1 MQRALDAAAK
11 ARGTTSGTAW
21 VGAVIVRDGEIVAT
35 GATAPEGGQHAEAQA
50 LAAVPDA
57 HGAELYTILEPC
69 FPFPGKRNPPCSQ
82 AIIEA
87 GISRVV
93 IALEDPDPNVSGR
106 GTAALREAGIT
117 VEIGDGAEAACEL
130 LRPYL
135 KQRET
140 GMPYVIAKFAG
151 SLDGRTATAAGDSKW
166 ITGEAARDR
175 AHQQRAL
182 VDAIMV
188 GSSTVLADD
197 PSLTA
202 RPGGKLAARQP
213 LRIVLDARGRVS
225 PASAVFSQPGATI
238 VATSTS
244 APGAWKREI
253 VSAGGRL
260 IECESTPSGVNLDQL
275 LSVLAQ
281 RSIISI
287 WAEGGG
293 TLLGAL
299 FEGGHVDELWA
310 FIAPVLLG
318 GDARPAVAG
327 IGPEFVADAPR
338 LAHPVVELL
347 PPDVLVRGYTGKWS
361 PA

>member
-1 MQRALDAAAK
+1 MQRALDAAAT

-21 VGAVIVRDGEIVAT
+21 VGAVIVRDGEIIAT
-35 GATAPEGGQHAEAQA
+35 GATAPDGGQHAEAAA

-57 HGAELYTILEPC
+57 RGADLYTTLEPC

-82 AIIEA
+82 AIIDA

-93 IALEDPDPNVSGR
+93 VALEDPDPNVRGR
-106 GTAALREAGIT
+106 GTVALREAGIT
-117 VEIGDGAEAACEL
+117 VEIGDGAEATREL

-135 KQRET
+135 KHRET
-140 GMPYVIAKFAG
+140 GMPYVIAKFAA

-202 RPGGKLAARQP
+202 RPGGELAARQP

-225 PASAVFSQPGATI
+225 PASAVFKQPGATI
-238 VATSTS
+238 VATSMS
-244 APGAWKREI
+244 APKDWKREI
-253 VSAGGRL
+253 VAAGGRL
-260 IECESTPSGVNLDQL
+260 IECESTVSGVNLDQL
-275 LSVLAQ
+275 LFVLGQ
-281 RSIISI
+281 RGIISI

-310 FIAPVLLG
+310 FIAPLVLG
-318 GDARPAVAG
+318 SAARAALAE

-338 LAHPVVELL
+338 LGHPIVELL
-347 PPDVLVRGYTGKWS
+347 LPDVLIRGYTGKWS